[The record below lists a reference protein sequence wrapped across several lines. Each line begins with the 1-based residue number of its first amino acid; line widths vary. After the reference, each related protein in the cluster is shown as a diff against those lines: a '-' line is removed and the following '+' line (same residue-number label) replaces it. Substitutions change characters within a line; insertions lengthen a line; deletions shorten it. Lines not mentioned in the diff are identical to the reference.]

1 METIIDTKGPN
12 SLAQEQLTSPTNLDN
27 TTAQNRT
34 AGTSYMPRSKRTS
47 RFKQTKY
54 DISQIR
60 SNSLQLQKEL
70 GVPPQGYIKD
80 GFNINEYF
88 EEMTTE
94 QEEKLK

>member
-1 METIIDTKGPN
+1 
-12 SLAQEQLTSPTNLDN
+12 
-27 TTAQNRT
+27 
-34 AGTSYMPRSKRTS
+34 MPRSKRTS

-94 QEEKLK
+94 

>member
-1 METIIDTKGPN
+1 METIIDTKGPT

-34 AGTSYMPRSKRTS
+34 ADTSYMPRSKRTS

-94 QEEKLK
+94 